1 MTGSALV
8 AFLPTMLSENG
19 FTGANAQIATL
30 APYGASAL
38 VMLILCWCSDR
49 YQNRGWYIQ
58 GAFVMSLV
66 GFAIWTAG
74 VTNHAARFVA
84 LILATVGHYIAVP
97 LVLIWQAQNS
107 GNESRRAVAVPLTA
121 SVAQA
126 VAIGSGYL
134 FPATDAPNYLK
145 GSAACLALQIWGILV
160 CGIYQILLTRE
171 NRKRDARDG
180 VPNPNV
186 KPDTATYAD
195 DAKGFRYAT

>member
-8 AFLPTMLSENG
+8 AFLPTMLQENG
-19 FTGANAQIATL
+19 FSGANAQIATL
-30 APYGASAL
+30 APYGASAV
-38 VMLILCWCSDR
+38 VMLVCSYFSDR
-49 YQNRGWYIQ
+49 FQNRGWYIQ
-58 GAFVMSLV
+58 AAFVMSLV

-74 VTNHAARFVA
+74 TTNHAARFVA
-84 LILATVGHYIAVP
+84 LILSTVGHYIAVP

-134 FPATDAPNYLK
+134 FPTTDAPNYLK
-145 GSAACLALQIWGILV
+145 GSAACLGLQIWGILV

-171 NRKRDARDG
+171 NRKRDQRDG
-180 VPNPNV
+180 KPNPNI
-186 KPDTATYAD
+186 KPDTATHAD
-195 DAKGFRYAT
+195 DAKGFRYAV